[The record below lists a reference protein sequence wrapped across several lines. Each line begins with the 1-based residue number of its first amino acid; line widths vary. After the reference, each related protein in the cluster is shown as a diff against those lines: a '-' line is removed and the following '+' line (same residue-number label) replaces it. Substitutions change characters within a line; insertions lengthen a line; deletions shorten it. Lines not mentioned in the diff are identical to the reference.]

1 MDDIALNQPAGRIE
15 LNSTCKNMFYIN
27 FKLPNLVVFFCPR
40 SFFNF
45 NSLPTL
51 LTHYIMQMKWLD
63 YVLFFFMY
71 NTTDAARELEEGE
84 RKKKPNCFALGPV
97 FDDFAKRTYYISCG
111 EFVC

>member
-1 MDDIALNQPAGRIE
+1 
-15 LNSTCKNMFYIN
+15 MFYIN
-27 FKLPNLVVFFCPR
+27 FKLPTQQVVFFAQDL
-40 SFFNF
+40 F
-45 NSLPTL
+45 LI
-51 LTHYIMQMKWLD
+51 LTHYQLTTLCKWSD
-63 YVLFFFMY
+63 VLFFFMY

>member
-1 MDDIALNQPAGRIE
+1 M
-15 LNSTCKNMFYIN
+15 
-27 FKLPNLVVFFCPR
+27 VFFAQDL
-40 SFFNF
+40 FFNF
-45 NSLPTL
+45 NSLP
-51 LTHYIMQMKWLD
+51 THYIMQMKWLD

-111 EFVC
+111 EFVCLLTFNTIL

>member
-1 MDDIALNQPAGRIE
+1 
-15 LNSTCKNMFYIN
+15 MFYIN
-27 FKLPNLVVFFCPR
+27 FKLPTLVVFFAQDL
-40 SFFNF
+40 F
-45 NSLPTL
+45 LI
-51 LTHYIMQMKWLD
+51 LTHYQLTTLCKWSD
-63 YVLFFFMY
+63 WTMYYYFFMY